1 MRQRGC
7 DDSSQETHALHPV
20 GARGDVALVPGARA
34 PWIAVGSDTQS
45 NKMRGIAVIFI
56 TTYRIKQ
63 LSKDETKELMGVFA
77 EKGVVGTVKGAY
89 QAADNSHGV
98 VITEADDLEEA
109 YRNILNYSEWI
120 EYETKPYLTIEQA
133 VPHIMDYIG

>member
-7 DDSSQETHALHPV
+7 DDSNSETHALYPLE
-20 GARGDVALVPGARA
+20 GDVALVPGARA
-34 PWIAVGSDTQS
+34 WIAVGSDTQS

-56 TTYRIKQ
+56 TTYRVKQ

-77 EKGVVGTVKGAY
+77 DKGVVGNVTAHY
-89 QAADNSHGV
+89 LAADGSQGV
-98 VITEADDLEEA
+98 LIAEEDDLEET

-120 EYETKPYLTIEQA
+120 EYDTKPYLTIEQA